1 MIRRPPRS
9 TLFPYTTLFR
19 SVLPHETGQGTTIT
33 VSNGVATVGFAGI
46 PGRSYQVQRSTNLAD
61 WATLVTTNAPPNGVF
76 QWVDDFNDLGVP
88 PADPPSSAYYRLR
101 VP

>member
-1 MIRRPPRS
+1 
-9 TLFPYTTLFR
+9 
-19 SVLPHETGQGTTIT
+19 VHEIGQGTTIT

-46 PGRSYQVQRSTNLAD
+46 PGRSYEVQRSTNITD
-61 WATLVTTNAPPNGVF
+61 WVTLVTTNAPGNGLF